1 MESDKSVAR
10 FQKIFKKHYSIDYS
24 YEEALEARHNLY
36 GFFTTL
42 IEIDREQK
50 KCQKTVKTKSKQSEK
65 N

>member
-1 MESDKSVAR
+1 MKQDESVAR
-10 FQKIFKKHYSIDYS
+10 FQKIFKKNYGVDYS

-42 IEIDREQK
+42 MEIDREQK
-50 KCQKTVKTKSKQSEK
+50 KCQQTKTTKNNRSEK

>member
-1 MESDKSVAR
+1 MEPDESVAR
-10 FQKIFKKHYSIDYS
+10 FQKIFKKNYGVDYS

-50 KCQKTVKTKSKQSEK
+50 KCQKIVKIKSKRSEK